1 MRTLVC
7 TALNGRLII
16 GVQRGFRSCSR
27 LLIFVRDL
35 VVGLGSGVLK
45 IPEELF
51 ELLGGHCE
59 EECVES
65 TLKR

>member
-1 MRTLVC
+1 
-7 TALNGRLII
+7 
-16 GVQRGFRSCSR
+16 